1 MNGSRVQMNLNS
13 RNREGTMDQNI
24 RDVLS
29 LQDVQL
35 ANAMTNLKDNPN
47 KLTSFI
53 QQQRNS
59 LYNTVTKEH
68 SDNFQKVFND
78 LQNAGNTVKNITYYH
93 VRNKDLDATQEAIF
107 GKAQAEADAATY
119 DSQVAKRQFEIN
131 EWTSGNKMDTLF
143 IMQMMFIGLTLIAP
157 LLYMV
162 RIGMVPMSVFSMI
175 SFLIFVAIL
184 LTFVVRYQY
193 HDKSRDLRFFNRRRF
208 ASMGGPPTPPT
219 CESVQELASSAVASS
234 AAAFDSAKTQAVQL
248 SDKAT
253 NMASVLGANFGM

>member
-1 MNGSRVQMNLNS
+1 
-13 RNREGTMDQNI
+13 MDQSM
-24 RDVLS
+24 RDVLT

-35 ANAMTNLKDNPN
+35 ANAMTNLRNNPA
-47 KLTSFI
+47 KLQQFI
-53 QQQRNS
+53 QQQRSS

-78 LQNAGNTVKNITYYH
+78 LKNAGNTVKNITYYH
-93 VRNKDLDATQEAIF
+93 VRNKDLDSTQSAVF
-107 GKAQAEADAATY
+107 QKARAEADAATY
-119 DSQVAKRQFEIN
+119 DSQIAKRQFEIN

-143 IMQMMFIGLTLIAP
+143 IMQMIFIGLTLTAP

-162 RIGMVPMSVFSMI
+162 RIGIVPWSVFSMI
-175 SFLIFVAIL
+175 SFLVLVAIV

-219 CESVQELASSAVASS
+219 CEAVQSLASSTIASGAS
-234 AAAFDSAKTQAVQL
+234 AYESAKTQAQQI
-248 SDKAT
+248 SGAITDAGSTFSGK
-253 NMASVLGANFGM
+253 LGL

>member
-1 MNGSRVQMNLNS
+1 
-13 RNREGTMDQNI
+13 MDQTM

-35 ANAMTNLKDNPN
+35 ANAMTNLRNNPVQLQ
-47 KLTSFI
+47 KFI
-53 QQQRNS
+53 QQQKSS

-78 LQNAGNTVKNITYYH
+78 LENSGNTVKNITYYH
-93 VRNKDLDATQEAIF
+93 VRNKDLDNTQSAVF
-107 GKAQAEADAATY
+107 DKARAEADAATY
-119 DSQVAKRQFEIN
+119 DSQIAKRQFEIN

-143 IMQMMFIGLTLIAP
+143 IMQMTFIGLTLTAP

-162 RIGMVPMSVFSMI
+162 RIGIVPWSVFSMI
-175 SFLIFVAIL
+175 SVLVLLAII

-219 CESVQELASSAVASS
+219 CEAVQELATSTIASGASAYESAKAQAQQISGAFS
-234 AAAFDSAKTQAVQL
+234 AAGSTF
-248 SDKAT
+248 
-253 NMASVLGANFGM
+253 GANLGM

>member
-1 MNGSRVQMNLNS
+1 MNLNY
-13 RNREGTMDQNI
+13 RNREGRMDQNI

-29 LQDVQL
+29 LQDIQL
-35 ANAMTNLKDNPN
+35 ANAMTNLKDDPT
-47 KLTSFI
+47 KLTTFI
-53 QQQRNS
+53 RQQQNS
-59 LYNTVTKEH
+59 LYSTVTKEH

-93 VRNKDLDATQEAIF
+93 VRNKDLDNTQEAIF
-107 GKAQAEADAATY
+107 GKARAEADAATY
-119 DSQVAKRQFEIN
+119 DSQIAKRQFEIN

-143 IMQMMFIGLTLIAP
+143 IMQMIFIGLTLTTP

-162 RIGMVPMSVFSMI
+162 RIGMIPMAVFSMI
-175 SFLIFVAIL
+175 SFLILVAIV

-219 CESVQELASSAVASS
+219 CESVQSLASSIVASGAS
-234 AAAFDSAKTQAVQL
+234 TYESAKTFAQ
-248 SDKAT
+248 
-253 NMASVLGANFGM
+253 